1 MKTFMLAVF
10 TSCFSNH
17 RWARLYHRQ
26 DTSSFLDSHA
36 QYFSFTGGVQGQ
48 VIYDNMRIAVRQFAI
63 KNTDKKSI
71 IALLKMSC
79 YY

>member
-36 QYFSFTGGVQGQ
+36 QYFSFTGG
-48 VIYDNMRIAVRQFAI
+48 
-63 KNTDKKSI
+63 
-71 IALLKMSC
+71 
-79 YY
+79 